1 MFNNPKTD
9 VKLLFN
15 KNFEL
20 KLLRIYITYTFNK
33 EFLKI
38 CLNKLELNTREKYF
52 QRLIKSLS
60 CLNII
65 YNKVI
70 LCEKL
75 LKLSDIIKSE
85 I

>member
-38 CLNKLELNTREKYF
+38 YLNKLELNTREKYF

>member
-33 EFLKI
+33 GFLKTY
-38 CLNKLELNTREKYF
+38 LNKLELNTREKYF
-52 QRLIKSLS
+52 QRLIKGFS

-65 YNKVI
+65 NNKVI
-70 LCEKL
+70 LYEKL